1 MQKVKTKFTN
11 LIRYLLMRI
20 VLEVL
25 WGKNAQVDRP
35 GICQELLAPYKHPQV
50 RESVVVDDMEQI
62 QYLMYLSLC
71 SISSE
76 LLAVHHDIT

>member
-20 VLEVL
+20 VWEIL

-35 GICQELLAPYKHPQV
+35 DICQELMAPYKQPQV
-50 RESVVVDDMEQI
+50 RESGVVDDLEQI
-62 QYLMYLSLC
+62 QYLMYLSLF
-71 SISSE
+71 SISRE
-76 LLAVHHDIT
+76 LLAVHHDVT